1 MYSKFVINYRL
12 MDYIKEIVQT
22 HIEESLEYRPNELKV
37 LLAIN
42 DLMNVVDT
50 SKFDDDGLGMID
62 ESVIDMTIEEIKEI
76 LQEFFA
82 KK

>member
-1 MYSKFVINYRL
+1 MYRKFVINYRL

-22 HIEESLEYRPNELKV
+22 HIEESLEHRPNELKV

-62 ESVIDMTIEEIKEI
+62 ESVIDMMIEEIKEI
-76 LQEFFA
+76 L
-82 KK
+82 

>member
-1 MYSKFVINYRL
+1 MYRKFVINYRL

-50 SKFDDDGLGMID
+50 SKFDNDVLGMID
-62 ESVIDMTIEEIKEI
+62 ESVIDMMIEEIKEI
-76 LQEFFA
+76 L
-82 KK
+82 

>member
-1 MYSKFVINYRL
+1 MYKGYVINYRL
-12 MDYIKEIVQT
+12 MDYVKDMIQRN
-22 HIEESLEYRPNELKV
+22 IESSIEHKPGELKI

-62 ESVIDMTIEEIKEI
+62 ENVIDMMLKEVKEI
-76 LQEFFA
+76 L
-82 KK
+82 

>member
-62 ESVIDMTIEEIKEI
+62 ESVIDMMMEEIKEI
-76 LQEFFA
+76 L
-82 KK
+82 

>member
-62 ESVIDMTIEEIKEI
+62 ESVIDMMLKEVKEI
-76 LQEFFA
+76 L
-82 KK
+82 

>member
-76 LQEFFA
+76 L
-82 KK
+82 

>member
-1 MYSKFVINYRL
+1 MYRKFVINYRL

-62 ESVIDMTIEEIKEI
+62 ESVIDMMIEEIKEI
-76 LQEFFA
+76 L
-82 KK
+82 

>member
-1 MYSKFVINYRL
+1 MYKGYVINYRL
-12 MDYIKEIVQT
+12 MDYVKDMIQRY
-22 HIEESLEYRPNELKV
+22 IESSIEHRPNELKI

-62 ESVIDMTIEEIKEI
+62 ESVIDMMLKEVKEI
-76 LQEFFA
+76 L
-82 KK
+82 

>member
-62 ESVIDMTIEEIKEI
+62 ESVIDMMIEEIKEI
-76 LQEFFA
+76 L
-82 KK
+82 

>member
-1 MYSKFVINYRL
+1 MYKGYVINYRL
-12 MDYIKEIVQT
+12 MDYVKDMIQRN
-22 HIEESLEYRPNELKV
+22 IESSIEHRPNELKI

-62 ESVIDMTIEEIKEI
+62 ESVIDMMLKEVKEI
-76 LQEFFA
+76 L
-82 KK
+82 